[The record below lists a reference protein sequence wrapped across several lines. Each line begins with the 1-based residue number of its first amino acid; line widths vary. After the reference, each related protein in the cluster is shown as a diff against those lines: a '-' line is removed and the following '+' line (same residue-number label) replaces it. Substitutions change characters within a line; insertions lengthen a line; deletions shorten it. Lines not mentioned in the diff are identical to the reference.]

1 MHQPHGISSSIES
14 SDKDSREG
22 TPSSPSK
29 KFFNRS
35 LSGPGSGSGG
45 GTSGSLSPGID
56 IPSRKSSQGSQ
67 GSHGSHGSHGSSKN
81 LDVVGNRE
89 NGQSFD
95 TVNYKRYLERFLFFF
110 HIFTSIFILFFVNFP
125 RNEFTAINTRF
136 NAWFSMRFNSTWKG
150 VFSVSAGG
158 HFPCSACG
166 ERGRLPW
173 KDNLKNYILETPYY
187 NIVINFL
194 IFIIEIEI
202 FLYNFCNI
210 ISIFILTNCMQL
222 SWSIIWS

>member
-1 MHQPHGISSSIES
+1 MTAFRVTRQESLIVLNSFRLACTAERFFRVDRAQENLHYVNDITTDHVYILDQECATMPQTPEDETALASPSSMHQPHGISSSIES

-95 TVNYKRYLERFLFFF
+95 TVNYKRYLE
-110 HIFTSIFILFFVNFP
+110 
-125 RNEFTAINTRF
+125 
-136 NAWFSMRFNSTWKG
+136 
-150 VFSVSAGG
+150 
-158 HFPCSACG
+158 HFPSFS
-166 ERGRLPW
+166 PH
-173 KDNLKNYILETPYY
+173 
-187 NIVINFL
+187 FH
-194 IFIIEIEI
+194 
-202 FLYNFCNI
+202 
-210 ISIFILTNCMQL
+210 
-222 SWSIIWS
+222 